1 VLGHQPVFNPQACDP
16 RKMRRIVGHKS
27 HVMDESNG
35 GNQEIGI
42 FNQLPTHAQPRIE
55 LSRLIEDGL
64 IDHDNAQYPP

>member
-1 VLGHQPVFNPQACDP
+1 
-16 RKMRRIVGHKS
+16 
-27 HVMDESNG
+27 MDESNG

-64 IDHDNAQYPP
+64 IDPDNAQHPP